1 MNNLGNINTTQQRP
15 ISQVT
20 PAASNNGVAQQ
31 QFLGAVAP
39 QLSQPQFNANIL
51 QLLLTLIQQLLQLI
65 SDQKPDQPQ
74 DQTLNPDDTTRDKL
88 ADILGVPA
96 NTLKV
101 TDRDGNGQLS
111 AGDLVEGTV
120 KNDAGQDE
128 AVSSELSAL
137 ALKDINGELGSAL
150 TLDPPGT
157 PPGTFS
163 KERLALNNVVGVQS
177 GATDLAQG
185 SVIETVFDS
194 DNSGRISA
202 GDVVAIRTTGA
213 EPLSLSYVELSADDV
228 KQFENQAY
236 GQDLAL
242 SQDDLRRLT
251 GLEYPGAFGGT
262 PPFIQRAF
270 DTDGDGQVS
279 VGDTIETAITR
290 PGTVL
295 DVDIAYSE
303 ITQGVADQFNQTTN
317 NPSPASPVTV
327 GVSQY
332 GEAIL
337 DDRVV
342 TINGR
347 NYSVGFMKQQVEDFS
362 NSSYA
367 EFPEGVAVGQVTK
380 ETAWGGSSLAYYA
393 NQFESYISDTF
404 PNGDPGVA
412 ASPPIRYEDRGTLIV
427 NNQAYASHLTDPR
440 FVGRVDSL
448 IVQNSPENQDAVR
461 QIIDTFPEVQV
472 ISDNTGSDGFI
483 VDVPSDYYGQ
493 WQAALMDNLPAGS
506 EVFVPAQDFGN
517 PSL

>member
-51 QLLLTLIQQLLQLI
+51 QLLLILIQQLVQLI
-65 SDQKPDQPQ
+65 NDQKPDQPQ
-74 DQTLNPDDTTRDKL
+74 DQTLNTDDTTRDKL

-96 NTLKV
+96 NTVKV

-120 KNDAGQDE
+120 KNDINEDE
-128 AVSSELSAL
+128 AVRYELSDL
-137 ALKDINGELGSAL
+137 ALKGINGELGSPL
-150 TLDPPGT
+150 TLTAETGA
-157 PPGTFS
+157 
-163 KERLALNNVVGVQS
+163 ALNNVDAVKN
-177 GATDLAQG
+177 G
-185 SVIETVFDS
+185 SNPTQLNSIEKVLDS
-194 DNSGRISA
+194 DGSGRISA
-202 GDVVAIRTTGA
+202 GDVVAIRAGGI
-213 EPLSLSYVELSADDV
+213 PPFSLNYVELSTDDV
-228 KQFENQAY
+228 KQFEDQAY

-279 VGDTIETAITR
+279 AGDTIETAITR

-295 DVDIAYSE
+295 EVDIEYSK
-303 ITQGVADQFNQTTN
+303 ITQEVADQFNQTTN
-317 NPSPASPVTV
+317 NPLPAIVSDGNVTV
-327 GVSQY
+327 GGSQRS
-332 GEAIL
+332 GELIP

-342 TINGR
+342 TIEGR
-347 NYSVGFMKQQVEDFS
+347 NYSVGFMKQQVNDYA
-362 NSSYA
+362 NSPYA
-367 EFPEGVAVGQVTK
+367 EFPEGIAVGQVTK

-393 NQFESYISDTF
+393 DQFESYISDTF
-404 PNGDPGVA
+404 PNGDPEVPA
-412 ASPPIRYEDRGTLIV
+412 NPPVRYEDRGILVV
-427 NNQAYASHLTDPR
+427 NNQAYASHLTDPQ
-440 FVGRVDSL
+440 FIGRVDSL
-448 IVQNSPENQDAVR
+448 IIQNSPENQDAVR

-493 WQAALMDNLPAGS
+493 WQAALTDNLPAGS
-506 EVFVPAQDFGN
+506 AVFVPAQDFDN